1 MVHWGVDTSAGST
14 VAGWMPDGQ
23 QPEKLTVSYTGCGNF
38 SLRHHSSRHILGV
51 IWGGYALLGK
61 GGETVKARSPLLLY
75 PLARATNQPL
85 IGATGT
91 GETELLGCCPEAFV
105 PTPFLLYQQLQ
116 PRFLS
121 KGKMGFCMLRIM
133 SAHMR
138 TPSFSELQLGKQPS
152 VARRFTL
159 LFKDGGGYTG
169 G

>member
-1 MVHWGVDTSAGST
+1 
-14 VAGWMPDGQ
+14 MPDGQ

-61 GGETVKARSPLLLY
+61 GGETVKTRSPFLLY

-91 GETELLGCCPEAFV
+91 GETELPGCCPEAFL
-105 PTPFLLYQQLQ
+105 PTPFLFYQQLQ

-121 KGKMGFCMLRIM
+121 KGKMGFYMLRIM
-133 SAHMR
+133 SAHVR
-138 TPSFSELQLGKQPS
+138 TPSFSELQPGKQPS
-152 VARRFTL
+152 AARRFTL
-159 LFKDGGGYTG
+159 PFKEWRWLYRGLRALA
-169 G
+169 